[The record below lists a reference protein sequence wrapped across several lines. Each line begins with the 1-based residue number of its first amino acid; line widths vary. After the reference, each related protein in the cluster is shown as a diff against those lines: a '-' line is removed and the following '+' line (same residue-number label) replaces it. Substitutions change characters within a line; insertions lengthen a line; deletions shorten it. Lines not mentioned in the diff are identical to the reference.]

1 MTDKR
6 EIRRYLWDS
15 LEMHCLRRDAIL
27 STVLVFL
34 VLGIRSCANR
44 PYSGND
50 LSVALVV
57 GAVTLLPFWCFWIY
71 RSIQI
76 FRRVEGYRFYKCR
89 LSSPHQRPF
98 SKGAMYFSV
107 VIEDENGTRFIRDTH
122 AIFQSHGVMSP
133 LLEEYI
139 NQTVTVGYNRE
150 TEMVVVI
157 G

>member
-6 EIRRYLWDS
+6 EIRRYLRDS
-15 LEMHCLRRDAIL
+15 LEMRCLWRDAIL
-27 STVLVFL
+27 STVLVLLL
-34 VLGIRSCANR
+34 VGLRSCTGNLNR
-44 PYSGND
+44 D
-50 LSVALVV
+50 EAQMV
-57 GAVTLLPFWCFWIY
+57 GAIACTVTLVPFWCFWIY

-76 FRRVEGYRFYKCR
+76 LRRVEGYRFYKCR

-98 SKGAMYFSV
+98 LKGAMYFTV

-122 AIFQSHGVMSP
+122 AIFQSHGVMDP
-133 LLEEYI
+133 LLEDYI

>member
-6 EIRRYLWDS
+6 EIRRYLRNS

-27 STVLVFL
+27 STVLVVL
-34 VLGIRSCANR
+34 VLGIRSCTNR

-50 LSVALVV
+50 FPVALIV

-98 SKGAMYFSV
+98 SKGAMYFTV

-122 AIFQSHGVMSP
+122 AIFQSHGVMDP
-133 LLEEYI
+133 LLEDYI
-139 NQTVTVGYNRE
+139 NQTVTIGYNRE